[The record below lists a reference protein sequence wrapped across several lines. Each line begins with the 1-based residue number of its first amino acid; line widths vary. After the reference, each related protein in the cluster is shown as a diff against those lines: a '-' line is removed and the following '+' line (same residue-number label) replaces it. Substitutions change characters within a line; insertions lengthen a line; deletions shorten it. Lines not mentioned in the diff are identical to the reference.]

1 MRRYQTFILVV
12 LALSVVY
19 LLFIIVNVTVQAAQE
34 ATPTEPPLG
43 TSIPVNEPV
52 TGDVPGDLATQVF
65 ANAQTAANAAE
76 DAQRYA
82 QDASDE
88 VNKHMDTANNLL
100 GLFQNV
106 TAIVGVLLPVLAVAG
121 GFLGFNQLNEAQR
134 KLEDA
139 RNRFEKEMQEKQA
152 DLQKVREELE
162 RTAESQRETA
172 ARANLALSFLQLGE
186 RQYRSQDFAGALD
199 TYRRALEL
207 DPNSLITQ
215 YRLGYVY
222 TQSGNLEQAQHHLT
236 RALEIENNFAPALAT
251 LGYVYRRIGEKMP
264 QGTERERTLNKAES
278 LLLEALTISPKL
290 VDEDDESWWGSLA
303 GLYRRRNQ
311 IDDAILAYEKAG
323 EITPKSSYAFG
334 NLALL
339 YVQKKD
345 RAAMLRTYQRVE
357 QLAWGEVQA
366 DVDNYWAYADLLTA
380 RLALGKVKEAEEV
393 LSSVLEIAPA
403 DSPYVLES
411 LLDTLRR
418 LESAL
423 GETDAAHIRSF
434 IERIEA
440 HVSAKQNNTPS
451 AD

>member
-1 MRRYQTFILVV
+1 MRRYQSLILIIGV
-12 LALSVVY
+12 LAVVY
-19 LLFIIVNVTVQAAQE
+19 LLFMIATITVEAAQD
-34 ATPTEPPLG
+34 TPPREPPLG
-43 TSIPVNEPV
+43 TAIPVVDPPP
-52 TGDVPGDLATQVF
+52 GVPSGDLATQVYS
-65 ANAQTAANAAE
+65 NAQISANAAQ

-88 VNKHMDTANNLL
+88 VSKHMDTVNNLL

-106 TAIVGVLLPVLAVAG
+106 TAIVGVLLPVLAIAG
-121 GFLGFNQLNEAQR
+121 GFLGFNSLNEAQK

-139 RNRFEKEMQEKQA
+139 RDRFEKEMLEKQA
-152 DLQKVREELE
+152 ELQKVREDLE
-162 RTAESQRETA
+162 RTVETQREGI
-172 ARANLALSFLQLGE
+172 ARSNLALSLLTLGE

-207 DPNSLITQ
+207 DPSSLITH

-236 RALEIENNFAPALAT
+236 RALEIENNFAPALAA

-264 QGTERERTLNKAES
+264 QGIEREKTLNKAES
-278 LLLEALTISPKL
+278 LLLEGLAISPKL
-290 VDEDDESWWGSLA
+290 VDDDDESWWGSLG

-311 IDDAILAYEKAG
+311 VDEAISAYEKAG
-323 EITPKSSYAFG
+323 EITPKSSYAFS

-339 YVQKKD
+339 YVQKNDKE
-345 RAAMLRTYQRVE
+345 AMLRAYQRVE

-380 RLALGKVKEAEEV
+380 RLALGKEKEAEEV

-403 DSPYVLES
+403 DSPYVFES
-411 LLDTLRR
+411 LLDTLKR
-418 LESAL
+418 LQSAL
-423 GETDAAHIRSF
+423 GEKDSAHMKSF
-434 IERIEA
+434 IDRIQA
-440 HVSAKQNNTPS
+440 RVNAKNGDS
-451 AD
+451 KA